1 MKMGKKTLINIA
13 LVMGGL
19 FLVIGIM
26 FLIRC
31 ASPLEKL
38 KKALGKGETDRVL
51 ELYLTELEGS
61 SDEGR
66 AQSLIRGEIKILPK
80 EFKAGGKDYETVS
93 RELDAFSEI
102 DELSKEAGE
111 IRSEIEYFQA
121 SFMAF
126 ATAEELL
133 AKGNYREAMEWY
145 LQVVEEDDNYDTA
158 QQKVKESGKAYKE
171 DVLQQVDALVAEEK
185 YADAN
190 MILMVALG
198 MFPEDAELNQKW
210 NVISV
215 DQEKYLIKA
224 ELSDIDKLLTEKKF
238 AEAVELAADAADYYG
253 DPQLENKYREAV
265 QAYGDDITAQVDK
278 LLQAKDLQG
287 AMDKVSELS
296 MVLPQS
302 EIAQDLS
309 EKVMKYVPVKLSE
322 LPITDSRKS
331 NWAKSEVIS
340 PKDMRGNT
348 YEWGIT
354 YYDPCGWTKQEATY
368 EVYLLN
374 KEYKYFTAA
383 IVPSDS
389 HSKNGK
395 EATFKIQ
402 INNGN
407 GDIEVF
413 STDMDIYS
421 EPATIE
427 LDVTGADCLTIQ
439 FYGGYQA
446 KFLLAEPELVKERL
460 E

>member
-1 MKMGKKTLINIA
+1 MKMGKKTLVNIA

-19 FLVIGIM
+19 LLVIGIM
-26 FLIRC
+26 FLIRF

-38 KKALGKGETDRVL
+38 KKALSKGETDRVL
-51 ELYLTELEGS
+51 ELYLTKLEGS

-66 AQSLIRGEIKILPK
+66 AQSLIRGEIKILPR

-102 DELSKEAGE
+102 DELSEEAGKT
-111 IRSEIEYFQA
+111 RSEIEYFQA

-158 QQKVKESGKAYKE
+158 QQKAKESGKAYKE
-171 DVLQQVDALVAEEK
+171 DVLQQVDALVVEEK

-190 MILMVALG
+190 TILMVALG

-210 NVISV
+210 NVIAV

-224 ELSDIDKLLTEKKF
+224 ELSDIDKLLTEKKY

-253 DPQLENKYREAV
+253 DPQLENKYREAA

-309 EKVMKYVPVKLSE
+309 EKVMKYIPVKLSE
-322 LPITDSRKS
+322 LPITDSRKIYG
-331 NWAKSEVIS
+331 NEVVS

-348 YEWGIT
+348 YEWGLT

-374 KEYKYFTAA
+374 KEYKYFTAV
-383 IVPSDS
+383 IVPSED
-389 HSKNGK
+389 HAKNGK
-395 EATFKIQ
+395 EVTFKIQ
-402 INNGN
+402 KNTGN

-421 EPATIE
+421 EPAKID